1 MSTINTRPLKAFVR
15 FDGSGRIVAGSLI
28 LRKNKPK
35 VGKWKEIQAYECC
48 NFVPTTTT
56 TTTAGLTTTT
66 TTADPTLC
74 ATFGRAAKFAV
85 LGHTTVDNSRST
97 VIRGDLGLSPGTSVT
112 GFPPGI
118 VLGTQYITDTAA
130 ANAKTDAQAAFTAL
144 NALTSTGSLAADIG
158 GTTITPGVYKANPTL
173 AITGTVTLDGGGNPN
188 AVFIF
193 QIDSTFTPAVG
204 AIVGLTNGAQPGN
217 VYWVVG
223 SSATLNTTSSIAGNI
238 IAQTFV
244 TMDTSAKLTGRA
256 FALTGAVTMDENNVT
271 VVPCTIN
278 PI

>member
-1 MSTINTRPLKAFVR
+1 MGSINTRPLKAFVR

-48 NFVPTTTT
+48 NYVPTTTT
-56 TTTAGLTTTT
+56 TTTAALTTTT
-66 TTADPTLC
+66 TTAAIGC
-74 ATFGRAAKFAV
+74 ATLGRAADFAV
-85 LGHTTVDNSRST
+85 LGHTTITNIRTT

-118 VLGTQYITDTAA
+118 VLGTQHITDTAA
-130 ANAKTDAQAAFTAL
+130 ANAKIDAQAAYTAL
-144 NALTSTGSLAADIG
+144 NALTPTGSVAADIG
-158 GTTITPGVYKANPTL
+158 GTTITPGVYSVTSTL
-173 AITGTVTLDGGGNPN
+173 AITGTVTLNGGGNPN

-193 QIDSTFTPAVG
+193 QIPSTFTPAAG
-204 AIVGLTNGAQPGN
+204 AIVALTNSAQAGN

-223 SSATLNTTSSIAGNI
+223 SSATLNTTSNIKGNI
-238 IAQTFV
+238 IAQTSISMNSSV
-244 TMDTSAKLTGRA
+244 QLTGRA
-256 FALTGAVTMDENNVT
+256 FALTGLVEMDTVDVTA
-271 VVPCTIN
+271 VPCTIN